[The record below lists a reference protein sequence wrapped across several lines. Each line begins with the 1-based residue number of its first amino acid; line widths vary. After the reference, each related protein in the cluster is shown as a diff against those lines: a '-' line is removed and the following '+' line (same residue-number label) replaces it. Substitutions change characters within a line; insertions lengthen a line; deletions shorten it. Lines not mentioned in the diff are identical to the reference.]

1 MARHGKTAY
10 FREKIMKKSNF
21 FAFISRMKYINRWG
35 LMRSTKEENVSEHSL
50 DVAVIA
56 HALSVIRKKRLN
68 MDVNPERTALYAIYH
83 DAAEIFTGDMP
94 TPVKYYNSVIKSAY
108 KEVELSVNERLL
120 NMLPDDFKDEFE
132 DVLIPKENEKEIWK
146 TIKAADKISAY
157 IKCIEEEKS
166 GNKEFLKA
174 KQSILNE
181 IEKMNM
187 PDVRIF
193 MDEFLEGYG
202 LTLDEMEMS

>member
-1 MARHGKTAY
+1 
-10 FREKIMKKSNF
+10 MKKSNF

-35 LMRSTKEENVSEHSL
+35 LMRNIKEENVSEHSL

-56 HALSVIRKKRLN
+56 HALAAIQKKRLN
-68 MDVNPERTALYAIYH
+68 MDVNPERIALYAIYH
-83 DAAEIFTGDMP
+83 DASEIFTGDMP

-108 KEVELSVNERLL
+108 KDVELSINERLL
-120 NMLPDDFKDEFE
+120 NMLPDDLKDEFE
-132 DVLIPKENEKEIWK
+132 AVLIPKEKEKEIWK

-187 PDVRIF
+187 PDVKIF
-193 MDEFLEGYG
+193 MNEFLEGYS